1 MADRT
6 LTNFFKALRG
16 AEVTVST
23 AEAIDAVNAVE
34 LVGYSDRQLLKTTL
48 GLVLPKT
55 QEEKVRFEH
64 CFDLFF
70 SFNLFEN
77 KVNVTESVKGKI
89 QSVGEDLLK
98 LMGFSQGQGSGGGS
112 GSQGGGSQSSSSTDL
127 GMMLL
132 DDNQVELSMA
142 IVNAANEVGMTN
154 ITSVL
159 QKGLYGRRIME
170 AMGLRALEEEMW
182 AAEKQD
188 NTRGKMLA
196 LRLRSS
202 RDGLREQVQDYVQ
215 QQTVLQAAQTGKELR
230 EEVMRTVRLEH
241 LREFQNVQKLVRKMA
256 KRLVAIHSRRKRVT
270 QRGMLDVRATLR
282 SNAAYDGV
290 LFNTRWK
297 STKVDRPK
305 VIAVCDVS
313 GSVSSVARFLLM
325 FLYSLNEVIPKVR
338 SFAFANRTGEVT
350 DLFDELEMGE
360 AIEETI
366 DRYRG
371 ATDYA
376 QSLVDL
382 KELCL
387 KDVDRKTTVIIL
399 GDARNNDGESRS
411 DILKEFYLRSK
422 RVIWLNPESRNRWDT
437 GDSVMKSYLP
447 YIHVAEV
454 CNSLNQLE
462 RIIGK
467 LLKAY

>member
-1 MADRT
+1 
-6 LTNFFKALRG
+6 
-16 AEVTVST
+16 
-23 AEAIDAVNAVE
+23 
-34 LVGYSDRQLLKTTL
+34 
-48 GLVLPKT
+48 
-55 QEEKVRFEH
+55 
-64 CFDLFF
+64 
-70 SFNLFEN
+70 
-77 KVNVTESVKGKI
+77 
-89 QSVGEDLLK
+89 
-98 LMGFSQGQGSGGGS
+98 
-112 GSQGGGSQSSSSTDL
+112 
-127 GMMLL
+127 
-132 DDNQVELSMA
+132 LSMA

-188 NTRGKMLA
+188 NAIGKVLA
-196 LRLRSS
+196 LRLRRS

-467 LLKAY
+467 LLKAH